1 MENRWENLERVTD
14 FIFLGSKI
22 TADGDCSHD
31 IKRHLLLGR
40 KATTNLDSVLKSRDI
55 TLPTKVSIVKVIV
68 SSAVMNRCESCTIK
82 KAECWRIDVFEL
94 WYLRKESLGLQGD
107 QIGPSYRK
115 STLNIHQKDWCW
127 KSNTLA
133 TWCEESTH
141 WKRPWCGERLRVGA
155 GDNRGWDGWMAS
167 LTQWTWVWASSGSWW
182 WTGRSGVLQP
192 MGSQRVR
199 HDSVTEPTHWRVSQ
213 WLKIELYLR

>member
-1 MENRWENLERVTD
+1 MVTAAT
-14 FIFLGSKI
+14 IL
-22 TADGDCSHD
+22 
-31 IKRHLLLGR
+31 RHLLLGR

-68 SSAVMNRCESCTIK
+68 SPVVMNRCESCTIK
-82 KAECWRIDVFEL
+82 KAECWRIDEL

-107 QIGPSYRK
+107 QIDPSYRK

-133 TWCEESTH
+133 TWCKVSTH

-167 LTQWTWVWASSGSWW
+167 LTQWTWVWASFGSWW
-182 WTGRSGVLQP
+182 WTRRSGVLRP

-199 HDSVTEPTHWRVSQ
+199 HNWATELKRAHTKGLLPGLFLPIPPSLWRAVVDPGLHRRPSNTN
-213 WLKIELYLR
+213 R